1 MNSRHSRK
9 NDGDEAVGSL
19 TPVAESKNV
28 VTELQTKF
36 AAVLSEPV
44 PVRLRELVEKI
55 RQIDSYK
62 R

>member
-9 NDGDEAVGSL
+9 NDGDEAVESL
-19 TPVAESKNV
+19 TPVAKPENV
-28 VTELQTKF
+28 VTELRMKF
-36 AAVLSEPV
+36 DAVLSEPV